1 MSPSMNSWLRGLRA
15 RWTKP
20 EPVFLRP
27 EGVRMASHDAPFAD
41 WCAENRGSVCALTIS
56 ARLLHE
62 MNFDA
67 GLPLADDAARVAY
80 ARQQFTHYFGSQA
93 LRWAFAAWS
102 GGASALHGVDL
113 AVLREAAQASGIVLR
128 SVEPFWAPLLRRL
141 AVEEP
146 DWLRAPRAALAWV
159 EGAQLSWLTL
169 DDGRLRGVRQSRLP
183 AATQQA
189 LAEALSELRDG
200 RAVVIAGY
208 GLDAGATPI
217 WPGTRVLGKLDE
229 TFADPAVFAA
239 PQEAKGDLPRSDFLG
254 QPLERSALAWPL
266 AAVGA
271 VVLGFALWNVSAS
284 FQQRQAAQQ
293 RVAALQSKQ
302 PLVPI
307 AETAR
312 TAQTAP
318 TSAPSR
324 GAAAEVDARAR
335 EVQGLLQQA
344 WEPLLANVEQAG
356 AGSQINWLSLDMNA
370 ARNELR
376 LEGLTQDKLV
386 ALQLVD
392 RLSTAP
398 GWSQVILGR
407 FQNGEQGQ
415 GGQRFELNAHL
426 SPLQLR
432 AQLPPAP
439 EAAAV
444 AMGAR

>member
-1 MSPSMNSWLRGLRA
+1 MSPSMSSWLRDLRA
-15 RWTKP
+15 RWTQAKP
-20 EPVFLRP
+20 VCLRP

-41 WCAENRGSVCALTIS
+41 WCAENRGSVCALVIS

-67 GLPLADDAARVAY
+67 GLPLQDDAARVAY

-93 LRWAFAAWS
+93 QRWAFAAWS

-113 AVLREAAQASGIVLR
+113 AVLREAAQANDIVLR
-128 SVEPFWAPLLRRL
+128 SVEPFWGPLLHRL
-141 AVEEP
+141 SVEEP

-159 EGAQLSWLTL
+159 EGTQLSWLTL
-169 DDGRLRGVRQSRLP
+169 EDGRVQGLRQSRLP
-183 AATQQA
+183 VATQQA
-189 LAEALSELRDG
+189 LGDALAELRDG
-200 RAVVIAGY
+200 RTVLVSGY
-208 GLDAGATPI
+208 GLDAGATPV

-229 TFADPAVFAA
+229 PFADPAAFAA
-239 PQEAKGDLPRSDFLG
+239 QQDTRADLPRPDFLG
-254 QPLERSALAWPL
+254 QSIERSKLAWPL

-271 VVLGFALWNVSAS
+271 VALGFALWTVTTS
-284 FQQRQAAQQ
+284 FQQRQAAEQ

-302 PLVPI
+302 PN
-307 AETAR
+307 
-312 TAQTAP
+312 AP
-318 TSAPSR
+318 LAPAVQAAPAAPSK

-407 FQNGEQGQ
+407 FQNGEQGLA
-415 GGQRFELNAHL
+415 GQRFELNAHL
-426 SPLQLR
+426 RPSQLQ
-432 AQLPPAP
+432 AQLPKAP
-439 EAAAV
+439 DAAAV

>member
-1 MSPSMNSWLRGLRA
+1 MNSWLRDLRA
-15 RWTKP
+15 RWTQAA
-20 EPVFLRP
+20 PVFLRP

-41 WCAENRGSVCALTIS
+41 WCAENRGSVCALIMS

-93 LRWAFAAWS
+93 QRWAFAAWS

-113 AVLREAAQASGIVLR
+113 AVLREAAQANDIVLR

-141 AVEEP
+141 AVEDP
-146 DWLRAPRAALAWV
+146 DWLRAPRAGLAWV

-169 DDGRLRGVRQSRLP
+169 EEGRLQGLRQSRLP

-189 LAEALSELRDG
+189 LGDAVAELRDG
-200 RAVVIAGY
+200 RTVLVAGY
-208 GLDAGATPI
+208 GLDAGATPV
-217 WPGTRVLGKLDE
+217 WPGARVLGRLDE
-229 TFADPAVFAA
+229 AFADPAAFAA
-239 PQEAKGDLPRSDFLG
+239 QQEARADLPRPDFLG
-254 QPLERSALAWPL
+254 QPVERSALAWPL

-271 VVLGFALWNVSAS
+271 VALGFALWTANAS
-284 FQQRQAAQQ
+284 FQQRQAAEQ

-302 PLVPI
+302 PLTPL
-307 AETAR
+307 TS
-312 TAQTAP
+312 P
-318 TSAPSR
+318 TPSAPLAQAAPVPAPSK
-324 GAAAEVDARAR
+324 GATAEVDARAR

-392 RLSTAP
+392 RLNTAP

-407 FQNGEQGQ
+407 FQNGEQGMA
-415 GGQRFELNAHL
+415 GQRFELNAHL
-426 SPLQLR
+426 SPPQLR
-432 AQLPPAP
+432 AQLAPAAEP
-439 EAAAV
+439 ASV